1 MFWGGDIWIF
11 LFGGGL
17 WKCVFWTLLFFASFW
32 CHGDQ
37 GCVGDAERGWSGG
50 KNRLSITIFSFE
62 KTSKKMVL
70 KRPLRSKKFE
80 ILVKLRKSEFLCQ
93 NRVCRGRISGIGH
106 RKYKNWLKI
115 TFFMKFLKFQ
125 KFRFFF
131 SKMYRKLI
139 KKFKFSKLAH

>member
-1 MFWGGDIWIF
+1 
-11 LFGGGL
+11 
-17 WKCVFWTLLFFASFW
+17 
-32 CHGDQ
+32 
-37 GCVGDAERGWSGG
+37 
-50 KNRLSITIFSFE
+50 
-62 KTSKKMVL
+62 MVL
-70 KRPLRSKKFE
+70 KRPLRGKKFE

-115 TFFMKFLKFQ
+115 TIFMTFLKFQ

-139 KKFKFSKLAH
+139 KKIQVLKTGPLESDENWHAALKWGVMTKCKRYILAENILGRRYLIFFVLRGVLKMCFLDFINFWVILVPW